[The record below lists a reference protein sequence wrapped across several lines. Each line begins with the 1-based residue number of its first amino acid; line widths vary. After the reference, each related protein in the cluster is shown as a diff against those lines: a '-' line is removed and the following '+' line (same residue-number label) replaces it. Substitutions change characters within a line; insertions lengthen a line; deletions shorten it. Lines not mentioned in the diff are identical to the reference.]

1 MKNSIKKT
9 ISIAFSVLFVITCY
23 MSTLMTANAVNE
35 SADSNTF
42 NYINR
47 LVDFDTYTP
56 TEGNYWGDPTPGLTA
71 QTAV

>member
-47 LVDFDTYTP
+47 LELRIERFCV
-56 TEGNYWGDPTPGLTA
+56 L
-71 QTAV
+71 

>member
-47 LVDFDTYTP
+47 LVDLIHILRP
-56 TEGNYWGDPTPGLTA
+56 KGIIGVIRPPGLTA